1 MSEFQEEHDKE
12 LELLQRVERG
22 EISADEAS
30 RLLEEWTDEQHGPG
44 KDAEPEVIVEHPR
57 VGASSPGVHGSDFD
71 SRHAARWV
79 RWWVLPYTI
88 GVIFTVLGAVWL
100 YLGYNGGNIS
110 VGFWLAWIPFM
121 LGVAVMALSWR
132 ARASHWIHVRVRQQP
147 GRRPSV
153 IAFSIPLP
161 YRLIKWTTRN
171 FGHYFPPQIRGVD
184 LDELMDTI
192 EQSVSSDNPVYIW
205 VNDESDQEQVEIWIG
220 PGLAI

>member
-1 MSEFQEEHDKE
+1 MSEFQAEHDKE

-44 KDAEPEVIVEHPR
+44 KDAEPEVIVEHLR
-57 VGASSPGVHGSDFD
+57 VGASSPGVRGSDFNTQ
-71 SRHAARWV
+71 HAARWV

-153 IAFSIPLP
+153 IAFSIPFP

-192 EQSVSSDNPVYIW
+192 EESVTSDNPVYIW